1 MNSTV
6 TQTGSLQ
13 IDKSIVFKDINAKA
27 DRFIAKSLLIYFAF
41 GIAISFVYGTWTV
54 GLGVG
59 TLCLVAYF
67 GTKAWLPNSSFYQYV
82 LGAVLAIFTAQFI
95 YQLHGMFEMHFFVFV
110 GSTILIAYQNW
121 RLQLPLILLV
131 VIHHGTFDYLQ
142 YAGNTEIYFTQ
153 LAYMD
158 LTTFLMHGALAAVIV
173 AICGWWAYEFEQR
186 TINEYRNTQL
196 MESQLKSVSKNITF
210 AEEISK
216 GNLEFKSNHTDSSD
230 ELGNALLKMQ
240 QSLTVAAARE
250 RDEKFVTL
258 GINQISEIL
267 RANNSNVQ
275 VLTDELIRGIVKYM
289 GLNQGGIFLLEGEG
303 DEAYLELKACYAFE
317 RKKYLKKR
325 VEIGEGLI
333 GQCYL
338 ERDTIYLKDVPEEYI
353 RITSGLGD
361 APPSNVLLAPI
372 QTQDEIVGVLELA
385 SFSELDQNKIEF
397 VKKICQSIASS
408 VVSTR
413 ITERVQRLLKD
424 SQMQTEQ
431 LRAQEE
437 EVRQNIEEMN
447 ATQEELQRKSVE
459 MEDRLHAIN
468 ESGVATIEFDLTGII
483 ISANAQFLN
492 LMEYNLNEIAGKHH
506 RIFVDKT
513 YANSREYSTFWDN
526 LSKGIPIQGEF
537 TRYTKSGREV
547 YI

>member
-1 MNSTV
+1 MNNTV
-6 TQTGSLQ
+6 NQIQSIE
-13 IDKSIVFKDINAKA
+13 IDKAIIFKEINAKA
-27 DRFIAKSLLIYFAF
+27 DRFITKALVVYFLF
-41 GIAISFVYGTWTV
+41 GIAISFVYSTFTV
-54 GLGVG
+54 GIGVG
-59 TLCLVAYF
+59 TLCLIAYF
-67 GTKAWLPNSSFYQYV
+67 GTKTWLPNNTFYQYI
-82 LGAVLAIFTAQFI
+82 LGGVLAIFTAQFI
-95 YQLHGMFEMHFFVFV
+95 YQMHGMFEMHFFVFV

-131 VIHHGTFDYLQ
+131 VLHHASFAYLQ
-142 YAGNTEIYFTQ
+142 YSGNKEIYFTQ
-153 LAYMD
+153 L
-158 LTTFLMHGALAAVIV
+158 L
-173 AICGWWAYEFEQR
+173 EKR

-196 MESQLKSVSKNITF
+196 MESQLKSVNKNITF

-216 GNLEFKSNHTDSSD
+216 GNLEYKSNHTDTSD

-240 QSLTVAAARE
+240 QSLSVAAARE

-275 VLTDELIRGIVKYM
+275 VLADELIRGIVKYM
-289 GLNQGGIFLLEGEG
+289 NLNQGGIFLLEGEG
-303 DEAYLELKACYAFE
+303 DEARLELKACYAFE
-317 RKKYLKKR
+317 RKKFLKKR
-325 VEIGEGLI
+325 IEIGEGLI

-385 SFSELDQNKIEF
+385 SFAELDQNKIEF

-437 EVRQNIEEMN
+437 EVRQNMEEMN
-447 ATQEELQRKSVE
+447 ATQEEMARKEQEYIQRIQE
-459 MEDRLHAIN
+459 LEARL
-468 ESGVATIEFDLTGII
+468 
-483 ISANAQFLN
+483 
-492 LMEYNLNEIAGKHH
+492 K
-506 RIFVDKT
+506 
-513 YANSREYSTFWDN
+513 
-526 LSKGIPIQGEF
+526 
-537 TRYTKSGREV
+537 
-547 YI
+547 

>member
-1 MNSTV
+1 MNIPAT
-6 TQTGSLQ
+6 TQQ
-13 IDKSIVFKDINAKA
+13 QIHIDKAVIFKEINAKA
-27 DRFIAKSLLIYFAF
+27 DRFITNALIIYFLF
-41 GIAISFVYGTWTV
+41 GVALSFVYSTFTV
-54 GLGVG
+54 GIGVG
-59 TLCLVAYF
+59 ALCLVAYF
-67 GTKAWLPNSSFYQYV
+67 GTKAWLPNSTLYQYV
-82 LGAVLAIFTAQFI
+82 LGAVLAVFAAQFI
-95 YQLHGMFEMHFFVFV
+95 YQMHGMFEMHFFVFV

-131 VIHHGTFDYLQ
+131 VIHHGTFAYLQ

-158 LTTFLMHGALAAVIV
+158 FITFLMHGALAAVIV
-173 AICGWWAYEFEQR
+173 AICGWWAYEFERR
-186 TINEYRNTQL
+186 TLAEYHNTQL
-196 MESQLKSVSKNITF
+196 TENQLKSVNKNITF

-216 GNLEFKSNHTDSSD
+216 GNLEFKSNHTDTSD

-240 QSLTVAAARE
+240 QSLSVAAARE

-275 VLTDELIRGIVKYM
+275 VLADELIRGIVKYM
-289 GLNQGGIFLLEGEG
+289 NLNQGGIFLQEGEG
-303 DEAYLELKACYAFE
+303 DDAYLELKACYAFE
-317 RKKYLKKR
+317 RKKFLKKR
-325 VEIGEGLI
+325 IEIGEGLI

-437 EVRQNIEEMN
+437 EVRQNMEEMN
-447 ATQEELQRKSVE
+447 ATQEEMARKEQEYIQR
-459 MEDRLHAIN
+459 IN
-468 ESGVATIEFDLTGII
+468 ELE
-483 ISANAQFLN
+483 
-492 LMEYNLNEIAGKHH
+492 ERK
-506 RIFVDKT
+506 
-513 YANSREYSTFWDN
+513 
-526 LSKGIPIQGEF
+526 
-537 TRYTKSGREV
+537 
-547 YI
+547 

>member
-1 MNSTV
+1 MNSTA

-27 DRFIAKSLLIYFAF
+27 DRFITRSLLIYFAF
-41 GIAISFVYGTWTV
+41 GIAISFVYSTFTV

-67 GTKAWLPNSSFYQYV
+67 GTKAWLPNSSLYQYV
-82 LGAVLAIFTAQFI
+82 LGVVLAIFTAQFI

-131 VIHHGTFDYLQ
+131 VIHHGTFAYLQ
-142 YAGNTEIYFTQ
+142 YSGNSEIYFTQ

-196 MESQLKSVSKNITF
+196 MESQLKSVAKNITF

-216 GNLEFKSNHTDSSD
+216 GNLEFKSNHTDHSD

-385 SFSELDQNKIEF
+385 SFTELDQTKIEF

-437 EVRQNIEEMN
+437 EVRQNMEEMN
-447 ATQEELQRKSVE
+447 ATQEEMARKEQEYIQR
-459 MEDRLHAIN
+459 
-468 ESGVATIEFDLTGII
+468 
-483 ISANAQFLN
+483 
-492 LMEYNLNEIAGKHH
+492 
-506 RIFVDKT
+506 
-513 YANSREYSTFWDN
+513 
-526 LSKGIPIQGEF
+526 IQELEA
-537 TRYTKSGREV
+537 RQQ
-547 YI
+547 